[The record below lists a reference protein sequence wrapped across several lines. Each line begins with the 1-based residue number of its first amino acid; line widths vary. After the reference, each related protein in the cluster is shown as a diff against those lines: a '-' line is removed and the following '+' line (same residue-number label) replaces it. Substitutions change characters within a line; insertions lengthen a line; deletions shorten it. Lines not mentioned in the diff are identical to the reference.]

1 MFVRSS
7 VLRKHPVQPED
18 ARPPLVSYFLCF
30 QCRWQRLADRGLL
43 CGRED
48 LNPAWKVVRTRV
60 AEEILET
67 SPNGVLPVED
77 DLVHD
82 IDYEEASL
90 TSGDINPTDRT
101 LAKALH
107 RVRWVEVDTH
117 LIPNGN
123 PHH

>member
-1 MFVRSS
+1 MDIEFS
-7 VLRKHPVQPED
+7 RK
-18 ARPPLVSYFLCF
+18 RLIRPLVSYFLCF
-30 QCRWQRLADRGLL
+30 QCRWQRLPDHDLL

-48 LNPAWKVVRTRV
+48 LNPAWKVVRTLV
-60 AEEILET
+60 ADEILET
-67 SPNGVLPVED
+67 SPNGVLPVEN
-77 DLVHD
+77 DLMHD

-107 RVRWVEVDTH
+107 RVRWVEVDAH

-123 PHH
+123 LHH